1 MSNTAP
7 QGAPVINRG
16 MITVSIMLATI
27 IQALDGTIANV
38 ALPHMQGSLSATQD
52 QVTWVLTSFIV
63 AAAIATPPGIQ
74 PTRLLAKRTMREAI
88 FPSIRNWP
96 ESTKN
101 GTAMMEKLSSPVNR
115 RCEMMFT
122 VSMENEE
129 NASI

>member
-1 MSNTAP
+1 LIIAGNITEPIA
-7 QGAPVINRG
+7 
-16 MITVSIMLATI
+16 ITVAGLEPEMVAKKA
-27 IQALDGTIANV
+27 QAST
-38 ALPHMQGSLSATQD
+38 
-52 QVTWVLTSFIV
+52 
-63 AAAIATPPGIQ
+63 AAIATPPGIQ